1 MTDIYLRMSK
11 NTERYKNHLEGLDED
26 TLLEL
31 ETENF
36 EKVTPKKR
44 KDKKQSPKHQVK
56 VGDVE

>member
-1 MTDIYLRMSK
+1 MSK

-36 EKVTPKKR
+36 EKFSPKKR
-44 KDKKQSPKHQVK
+44 KDKKQPQTKKPTEEQ
-56 VGDVE
+56 E

>member
-1 MTDIYLRMSK
+1 MSK
-11 NTERYKNHLEGLDED
+11 NTERYKNHLEELDDD

-36 EKVTPKKR
+36 EKFTPKKR